1 MHPQEIQGATCA
13 AAPRYQASRN
23 RAALSRPAS
32 RLRSRKPRQACI
44 FYVIRRR
51 VSLEPLASHACMR
64 RLQYGDT
71 HDDRPPQSAERA
83 QRNAN
88 CSSAR
93 DTQYGWRH
101 SMTDKNTLH
110 DAFLDELRDMYHA
123 EKQLTN
129 ALPKLARKA
138 KSPDLTDAFQS
149 HLAETENHV
158 TRLEQVFEELGE
170 TAKAKTCDGMKGIID
185 EANQMMGES
194 YDDQT
199 MDAVLIASAHRGER
213 YEIGAQRAPRE
224 CA

>member
-1 MHPQEIQGATCA
+1 
-13 AAPRYQASRN
+13 
-23 RAALSRPAS
+23 
-32 RLRSRKPRQACI
+32 
-44 FYVIRRR
+44 
-51 VSLEPLASHACMR
+51 
-64 RLQYGDT
+64 
-71 HDDRPPQSAERA
+71 
-83 QRNAN
+83 
-88 CSSAR
+88 
-93 DTQYGWRH
+93 
-101 SMTDKNTLH
+101 MTDKNTLH

-199 MDAVLIASAHRGER
+199 MDAVLIASAQRAEH
-213 YEIGAQRAPRE
+213 YEIAAYGTLVTWARTMEHDIAADLLQQNLDEEKAADEKLTDIAESGVNEQAAQSTH
-224 CA
+224 